1 MAITF
6 GTDGWRALIA
16 DEFTFANVRLVTQ
29 AIATYLD
36 SAYDKSLP
44 VLIGHDTRFLAPEF
58 AQAAAQVMMATGRPV
73 LMPAGHVPTPVIAHA
88 AQAQP
93 TAGALMFTASHNPPN
108 YCGIKYIPDYAGPA
122 TAAITDAIVSEVRR
136 LEPIGVP
143 APAGA
148 GGTAGILEPQPAYEA
163 AILKLLDVD
172 RLRAFTGK
180 VAYDAMYGTGQGFA
194 DRLLRRLLPSE
205 VIVLRDRRD
214 VLFGGGMPEPGP
226 RYLTEL
232 AETVRQQ
239 GCAVGLANDGDADR
253 FGVMDGQGQMYTPN
267 QVIALLARHLVKN
280 KGQKGAI
287 VRTVATTHLLDRL
300 AAHYGVPLV
309 ETAVGFKHVG
319 EAMRQQAVLIGGE
332 ESGGLSVLGHIPEKD
347 GILADL
353 LVVEMLAYEQKPLAA
368 VWEDLVREVGLAPVN
383 QRLDLRLTEGA
394 KVRLLERLR
403 AEAPSQVDG
412 LPVTGVNRIDG
423 TKLNLGDSAWM
434 LVRPS
439 GTEPLVRVYLE
450 ADTSARLASLVRAA
464 TELVESLAGEPA
476 QSGHH

>member
-16 DEFTFANVRLVTQ
+16 DEFTFGNVRIVTQ

-36 SAYDKSLP
+36 SAYDKKLP

-58 AQAAAQVMMATGRPV
+58 AEAAAQVMLASGRPV
-73 LMPAGHVPTPVIAHA
+73 LMPNGHVPTPVIAHA

-93 TAGALMFTASHNPPN
+93 TAGALMFTASHNPPQ

-122 TAAITDAIVSEVRR
+122 TAAITDAIVAEVRR
-136 LEPIGVP
+136 LEATGVP
-143 APAGA
+143 VPTGV
-148 GGTAGILEPQPAYEA
+148 TATVGPLEPQPAYEA
-163 AILKLLDVD
+163 AIRALLDVE
-172 RLRAFTGK
+172 RLSRFPHK
-180 VAYDAMYGTGQGFA
+180 VAYDAMFGTGQGFA
-194 DRLLRRLLPSE
+194 DRLLRQLLPGE
-205 VIVLRDRRD
+205 VVVLRDRRD
-214 VLFGGGMPEPGP
+214 VLFGGGMPEPAP

-232 AETVRQQ
+232 AATVRAQ
-239 GCAVGLANDGDADR
+239 GCAVGL
-253 FGVMDGQGQMYTPN
+253 VMDGQGQMYTPN

-353 LVVEMLAYEQKPLAA
+353 LVVEMLAYEQKSLAE
-368 VWEDLVREVGLAPVN
+368 VWQDLVAEVGLAPVN
-383 QRLDLRLTEGA
+383 QRLDLRLSEGA
-394 KVRLLERLR
+394 KARLLERFR
-403 AEAPSQVDG
+403 SEAPAQVDG

-423 TKLNLGDSAWM
+423 TKLLLGDSAWM

-450 ADTSARLASLVRAA
+450 ADTPARLASLVREA
-464 TELVESLAGEPA
+464 TAVVEAFAGEAA

>member
-36 SAYDKSLP
+36 SAYDKKLP
-44 VLIGHDTRFLAPEF
+44 VLVGFDTRFLAPEF
-58 AQAAAQVMMATGRPV
+58 AQAAAQVLSAGGRTV

-136 LEPIGVP
+136 LEPVGVP
-143 APAGA
+143 VPTGHAGA
-148 GGTAGILEPQPAYEA
+148 IGTLEPQPAYEA
-163 AILKLLDVD
+163 AVMALLDTE
-172 RLRAFTGK
+172 RLRQFPHK
-180 VAYDAMYGTGQGFA
+180 VAYDAMYGVGQGFA
-194 DRLLRRLLPSE
+194 DRLLRRLLPGE
-205 VIVLRDRRD
+205 VIVLHDRRD
-214 VLFGGGMPEPGP
+214 VLFGGGMPEPTP
-226 RYLTEL
+226 RYLGEL
-232 AETVRQQ
+232 AETVRQH

-253 FGVMDGQGQMYTPN
+253 FGIMDGQGQMYTPN

-300 AAHYGVPLV
+300 AAHYGLPLV

-368 VWEDLVREVGLAPVN
+368 VWDDLVREVGLAPVN
-383 QRLDLRLTEGA
+383 QRLDLRLTEAA

-403 AEAPSQVDG
+403 AETPDQVDG

-450 ADTSARLASLVRAA
+450 ADTTARLASLVRAA
-464 TELVESLAGEPA
+464 TAMVESLAGEPA
-476 QSGHH
+476 QAGHH

>member
-6 GTDGWRALIA
+6 GTDGWRAIIA
-16 DEFTFANVRLVTQ
+16 DSFTFANVRLVTQ

-36 SAYDKSLP
+36 SAYDKGLP

-58 AQAAAQVMMATGRPV
+58 AEAAAQVMMANGRQV
-73 LMPAGHVPTPVIAHA
+73 LMPVGHVPTPVIAHA

-93 TAGALMFTASHNPPN
+93 TAGALMFTASHNPPT

-122 TAAITDAIVSEVRR
+122 TAAITDAIVREVRR
-136 LEPIGVP
+136 LEPTGVP
-143 APAGA
+143 VPQTT
-148 GGTAGILEPQPAYEA
+148 GTAGRLDPQAAYDA
-163 AILKLLDVD
+163 AILALLDVD
-172 RLRAFTGK
+172 RLRSWPGK
-180 VAYDAMYGTGQGFA
+180 VAYDAMYGTGQGYG
-194 DRLLRRLLPSE
+194 DRLLKRLLPGD
-205 VIVLRDRRD
+205 VIVLHDRRD

-226 RYLTEL
+226 RYLTAL

-239 GCAVGLANDGDADR
+239 GCDLGLANDGDADR
-253 FGVMDGQGQMYTPN
+253 FGVMDGDGQMYTPN

-319 EAMRQQAVLIGGE
+319 EAMRQQPVLIGGE

-353 LVVEMLAYEQKPLAA
+353 LVVEMLAYEGKPLAA
-368 VWEDLVREVGLAPVN
+368 VWADLVREVGLAPVN
-383 QRLDLRLTEGA
+383 QRLDLRLTEAA
-394 KVRLLERLR
+394 KERLLERLR
-403 AEAPSQVDG
+403 DATPDQVDG
-412 LPVTGVNRIDG
+412 LAVTGVDRIDG
-423 TKLNLGDSAWM
+423 TKLLLGDSAWM

-450 ADTSARLASLVRAA
+450 AEAPARLASLVRAA
-464 TELVESLAGEPA
+464 TELVEGLAGERA